1 MYYDK
6 WQDIIAM
13 VEEKFGIIDKKEDS
27 EEIGK
32 DINGNDVFGK
42 SEIIEFDGPL
52 GKMKLEL
59 ITRPIVL
66 EKKTSFSRRIGGD
79 VGVEYIYSDS
89 EEVSK
94 FKAYK
99 WSDEQSDWL
108 EIDKNMFS
116 EE

>member
-13 VEEKFGIIDKKEDS
+13 VEEKFGIIDKSEAS

-32 DINGNDVFGK
+32 DINSKDVFEK
-42 SEIIEFDGPL
+42 NEIVVFEGPL
-52 GKMKLEL
+52 GKIKLEL

-66 EKKTSFSRRIGGD
+66 EKKTNFSRRIGGD

-89 EEVSK
+89 EKVSK
-94 FKAYK
+94 FKAFK
-99 WSDEQSDWL
+99 WSDDQNDWT
-108 EIDKNMFS
+108 EISADMFTS
-116 EE
+116 